1 MIDLRCGCGRW
12 LVGCWLVG
20 LLFVS
25 SEANAENWTRFR
37 GPNGSGLSEA
47 TTVPVKWDGDDI
59 RWTVELPGIGHSSAV
74 VWEKR
79 LFVTSADAEAGKRY
93 LIGLNAKTGERNWIK
108 EFDFAKHKKHNNNSF
123 ASNTPAVDGDAVY
136 VLWQSPEGSSLKA
149 FTHEGDEVWT
159 ADLGPY
165 RHGQGGATSP
175 IVFEDLVVVSNDHG
189 KGSFLGGYDKKTG
202 KERWRIPREGKRACY
217 STPCVYQ
224 PEGQAA
230 ELIFTHCFEGVTGVD
245 PHSGKKLW
253 MMDVFGRFPQRA
265 VVSPF
270 VVGDL
275 VITGSG
281 ARGGERNIVAIRPPA
296 SPEAKP
302 QEAYRIS
309 KAGTPHVPTPI
320 AYQDWLFLW
329 GDNGI
334 VSCVK
339 ADTGKPVW
347 QKRLG
352 GNYFSSPICING
364 KLYGV
369 DLEGTVVVLDASD
382 KFAELA
388 RNPLGRPTRAT
399 PAVANGVLY
408 VRSESHVFAIGGK

>member
-1 MIDLRCGCGRW
+1 MIDLRCGRW

-25 SEANAENWTRFR
+25 SESNAENWTRFR

-47 TTVPVKWDGDDI
+47 TVPVKWDSDDI
-59 RWTVELPGIGHSSAV
+59 RWTAELLGAGHSSPV
-74 VWEKR
+74 VWEQR
-79 LFVTSADAEAGKRY
+79 LFVTSADVDAGKRY
-93 LIGLNAKTGERNWIK
+93 LICLNADSGERNWIK

-123 ASNTPAVDGDAVY
+123 ASNTPAVDADAVY

-149 FTHEGDEVWT
+149 FTHEGDEIWN

-165 RHGQGGATSP
+165 RHGQGGGTSP

-189 KGSFLGGYDKKTG
+189 EGSFLGTYDRKTG

-224 PEGQAA
+224 PEGHAP

-245 PHSGKKLW
+245 PRSGKELW
-253 MMDVFGRFPQRA
+253 MIDVFGRFPQRA

-275 VITGSG
+275 IITGSG

-296 SPEAKP
+296 GKEAKP
-302 QEAYRIS
+302 EEVYRIS

-320 AYQDWLFLW
+320 AYKDWLFLW

-334 VSCVK
+334 VSCVR
-339 ADTGKPVW
+339 ADTGKTVW
-347 QKRLG
+347 QKRIG
-352 GNYFSSPICING
+352 GNFFSSPVCING

-388 RNPLGRPTRAT
+388 RNPLAKPTRAT
-399 PAVANGVLY
+399 PAVANGTLY
-408 VRSESHVFAIGGK
+408 IRSESHVFAIGGK